1 MTVKRQL
8 TLLISL
14 IICLPVFTALIIYGY
29 YCNSSKRLLLSSY
42 RRSPEKADVSLTSDD
57 LNSIK
62 KSILSLSPK
71 VEAALIVKDRIIEST
86 IADFPQ
92 PGTTLQEGD
101 LWKIIKQT
109 GEKFYYLLTETPL
122 GSDRKHLVL
131 LVSRISKKKNQTN
144 MFYSLLDCVLIFVII
159 CAVATCCIS
168 RTITSSLSHL
178 VKQTEKIAKGDLTPQ
193 EQRTPAK
200 SRNEFTDL
208 TEHIDSMRAALL
220 DAKRKQQRFI
230 MGITHDLRTPISV
243 IKGYTEALY
252 DGVITSEEETKK
264 SLEIINTKTS
274 QLEEMI
280 TSLINY
286 CTFFRDN
293 FRRQIT
299 PHCIKKQLEAF
310 AKSAETTGRIFH
322 RKISCNIN
330 LLESTDIPV
339 NEQLLARALE
349 NLFGNALRYTED
361 DGEITITADESD
373 ECITITF
380 SDTGCGIAEK
390 DISHLFDLFYRG
402 TNSRREQG
410 LGIGLSVV
418 KDIVDLHGWNIA
430 IRSELGKG
438 SDFIIRI
445 PKRTNRTDGEP
456 T

>member
-109 GEKFYYLLTETPL
+109 GEKFYYLTETPL

-144 MFYSLLDCVLIFVII
+144 MFYSLLDCILIFVII

-168 RTITSSLSHL
+168 RTITYSLSHL

-243 IKGYTEALY
+243 IKVYTEALY

-264 SLEIINTKTS
+264 SLEIINVKTS

-299 PHCIKKQLEAF
+299 PHCIKKQLETF
-310 AKSAETTGRIFH
+310 AKSAETTGYIFH

-373 ECITITF
+373 EYITITF

-418 KDIVDLHGWNIA
+418 KDIVDLHGWSID

-445 PKRTNRTDGEP
+445 PKNTNRTDGEP

>member
-109 GEKFYYLLTETPL
+109 GEEFYYLTETPL

-144 MFYSLLDCVLIFVII
+144 MFYSLLDCILIFVII

-168 RTITSSLSHL
+168 RTITYSLSHL

-264 SLEIINTKTS
+264 SLEIINVKTS

-299 PHCIKKQLEAF
+299 PHCIKKQLETF
-310 AKSAETTGRIFH
+310 AKSAETTGYIFH

-373 ECITITF
+373 EYITITF

-445 PKRTNRTDGEP
+445 PKSTNRTDGEP

>member
-109 GEKFYYLLTETPL
+109 GEEFYYLTETPL

-264 SLEIINTKTS
+264 SLEIINVKTS

-299 PHCIKKQLEAF
+299 PHCIKKQLETF
-310 AKSAETTGRIFH
+310 AKSAETTGYIFH

-418 KDIVDLHGWNIA
+418 KDIVDLHGWSID

-445 PKRTNRTDGEP
+445 PKNTNRTDGEP

>member
-109 GEKFYYLLTETPL
+109 GEEFYYLTETPL

-168 RTITSSLSHL
+168 RTITYSLSHL

-264 SLEIINTKTS
+264 SLEIINVKTS

-299 PHCIKKQLEAF
+299 PHCIKKQLETF

-418 KDIVDLHGWNIA
+418 KDIVDLHGWSID

-445 PKRTNRTDGEP
+445 PKSTNRTDGEP

>member
-109 GEKFYYLLTETPL
+109 GEEFYYLTETPL

-144 MFYSLLDCVLIFVII
+144 MFYSLLDCILIFVII

-168 RTITSSLSHL
+168 RTITYSLSHL

-299 PHCIKKQLEAF
+299 PHCIKKQLETF
-310 AKSAETTGRIFH
+310 AKSAETTGYIFH

-445 PKRTNRTDGEP
+445 PKNTNRTDGEP

>member
-109 GEKFYYLLTETPL
+109 GEEFYYLTETPL

-131 LVSRISKKKNQTN
+131 LVSRISKKRNQTN

-264 SLEIINTKTS
+264 SLEIINVKTS

-310 AKSAETTGRIFH
+310 AKSAETTGYIFH

-373 ECITITF
+373 EYITITF

-418 KDIVDLHGWNIA
+418 KDIVDLHGWSID

-445 PKRTNRTDGEP
+445 PKNTNRTDGEP

>member
-29 YCNSSKRLLLSSY
+29 YCNSSKRLLLNSY

-109 GEKFYYLLTETPL
+109 GEEFYYLTETPL

-208 TEHIDSMRAALL
+208 TEHIDSMRAALI

-264 SLEIINTKTS
+264 SLEIINVKTS

-445 PKRTNRTDGEP
+445 PKSTNRTDGEP

>member
-29 YCNSSKRLLLSSY
+29 YCNSSKRLLLNSY

-109 GEKFYYLLTETPL
+109 GEEFYYLTETPL

-144 MFYSLLDCVLIFVII
+144 MFYSLLDCILIFVII

-168 RTITSSLSHL
+168 RTITYSLSHL

-264 SLEIINTKTS
+264 SLEIINVKTS

-418 KDIVDLHGWNIA
+418 KDIVDLHGWSID

-445 PKRTNRTDGEP
+445 PKNTNRTDGEP

>member
-109 GEKFYYLLTETPL
+109 GEKFYYLTETPL

-131 LVSRISKKKNQTN
+131 LVSRISKKRNQTN

-252 DGVITSEEETKK
+252 DGVITSEKETKK
-264 SLEIINTKTS
+264 SLEIINVKTS

-299 PHCIKKQLEAF
+299 PHCIKKQLETF
-310 AKSAETTGRIFH
+310 AKLAETTGRIFH

-445 PKRTNRTDGEP
+445 PKSTNRTDGEP

>member
-109 GEKFYYLLTETPL
+109 GEEFYYLTETPL

-168 RTITSSLSHL
+168 RTITYSLSHL

-264 SLEIINTKTS
+264 SLEIINVKTS

-299 PHCIKKQLEAF
+299 PHCIKKQLETF
-310 AKSAETTGRIFH
+310 AKSAETTGYIFH

-418 KDIVDLHGWNIA
+418 KDIVDLHGWSID

-445 PKRTNRTDGEP
+445 PKSTNRTDGEP

>member
-109 GEKFYYLLTETPL
+109 GEEFYYLTETPL

-131 LVSRISKKKNQTN
+131 LVSRISKKRNQTN

-252 DGVITSEEETKK
+252 DGVITSEKETKK
-264 SLEIINTKTS
+264 SLEIINVKTS

-418 KDIVDLHGWNIA
+418 KDIVDLHGWSID

-445 PKRTNRTDGEP
+445 PKNTNRTDGEP

>member
-29 YCNSSKRLLLSSY
+29 YCNSSKRLLLNSY

-71 VEAALIVKDRIIEST
+71 VEAALIVKNRIIEST

-109 GEKFYYLLTETPL
+109 GEEFYYLTETPL

-264 SLEIINTKTS
+264 SLEIINVKTS

-299 PHCIKKQLEAF
+299 PHCIKKQLETF
-310 AKSAETTGRIFH
+310 AKSAETTGYIFH

-373 ECITITF
+373 EYITITF

-445 PKRTNRTDGEP
+445 PKSTNRTDGEP

>member
-109 GEKFYYLLTETPL
+109 GEEFYYLTETPL

-144 MFYSLLDCVLIFVII
+144 MFYSLLDCILIFVII

-264 SLEIINTKTS
+264 SLEIINVKTS

-418 KDIVDLHGWNIA
+418 KDIVDLHGWSID

-445 PKRTNRTDGEP
+445 PKSTNRTDGEP

>member
-29 YCNSSKRLLLSSY
+29 YCNSSKRLLLNSY

-109 GEKFYYLLTETPL
+109 GEEFYYLTETPL

-264 SLEIINTKTS
+264 SLEIINVKTS

-418 KDIVDLHGWNIA
+418 KDIVDLHGWSID

-445 PKRTNRTDGEP
+445 PKSTNRTDGEP

>member
-109 GEKFYYLLTETPL
+109 GEEFYYLTETPL

-144 MFYSLLDCVLIFVII
+144 MFYSLLDCILIFVII

-168 RTITSSLSHL
+168 RTITYSLSHL

-264 SLEIINTKTS
+264 SLEIINVKTS

-310 AKSAETTGRIFH
+310 AKSAETTGYIFH

-373 ECITITF
+373 EYITITF

-418 KDIVDLHGWNIA
+418 KDIVDLHGWSID

-445 PKRTNRTDGEP
+445 PKNTNRTDGEP

>member
-109 GEKFYYLLTETPL
+109 GEEFYYLTETPL

-252 DGVITSEEETKK
+252 DGVITSEKETKK
-264 SLEIINTKTS
+264 SLEIINVKTS

-299 PHCIKKQLEAF
+299 PHCIKKQLETF
-310 AKSAETTGRIFH
+310 AKLAETTGRIFH

-418 KDIVDLHGWNIA
+418 KDIVDLHGW
-430 IRSELGKG
+430 
-438 SDFIIRI
+438 
-445 PKRTNRTDGEP
+445 
-456 T
+456 

>member
-109 GEKFYYLLTETPL
+109 GEKFYYLTETPL

-144 MFYSLLDCVLIFVII
+144 MFYSLLDCILIFVII

-168 RTITSSLSHL
+168 RTITYSLSHL

-264 SLEIINTKTS
+264 SLEIINVKTS

-373 ECITITF
+373 EYITITF

-418 KDIVDLHGWNIA
+418 KDIVDLHGWNID

-445 PKRTNRTDGEP
+445 PKNTNRTDGEP

>member
-109 GEKFYYLLTETPL
+109 GEEFYYLTETPL

-144 MFYSLLDCVLIFVII
+144 MFYSLLDCILIFVII

-168 RTITSSLSHL
+168 RTITYSLSHL

-264 SLEIINTKTS
+264 SLEIINVKTS

-299 PHCIKKQLEAF
+299 PHCIKKQLETF
-310 AKSAETTGRIFH
+310 AKSAETTGYIFH

-349 NLFGNALRYTED
+349 NLFGNVLRYTED

-373 ECITITF
+373 EYITITF

-445 PKRTNRTDGEP
+445 PKNTNRTDGEP

>member
-29 YCNSSKRLLLSSY
+29 YCNSSKRLLLNSY

-109 GEKFYYLLTETPL
+109 GEEFYYLTETPL

-264 SLEIINTKTS
+264 SLEIINVKTS

-418 KDIVDLHGWNIA
+418 KDIVDLHGWSID

-445 PKRTNRTDGEP
+445 PKNTNRTDGEP

>member
-109 GEKFYYLLTETPL
+109 GEEFYYLTETPL

-299 PHCIKKQLEAF
+299 PHCIKKQLETF
-310 AKSAETTGRIFH
+310 AKSAETTGYIFH

-418 KDIVDLHGWNIA
+418 KDIVDLHGWSID

-445 PKRTNRTDGEP
+445 PKNTNRTDGEP

>member
-42 RRSPEKADVSLTSDD
+42 RRSLEKADVSLTSDD

-109 GEKFYYLLTETPL
+109 GEEFYYLTETPL

-168 RTITSSLSHL
+168 RTITYSLSHL

-264 SLEIINTKTS
+264 SLEIINVKTS

-299 PHCIKKQLEAF
+299 PHCIKKQLETF
-310 AKSAETTGRIFH
+310 AKSAETTGYIFH

-373 ECITITF
+373 EYITITF

-418 KDIVDLHGWNIA
+418 KDIVDLHGWSID

-445 PKRTNRTDGEP
+445 PKNTNRTDGEP

>member
-109 GEKFYYLLTETPL
+109 GEEFYYLTETPL

-299 PHCIKKQLEAF
+299 PHCIKKQLETF
-310 AKSAETTGRIFH
+310 AKSAETTGYIFH

-445 PKRTNRTDGEP
+445 PKSTNRTDGEP

>member
-109 GEKFYYLLTETPL
+109 GEEFYYLTETPL

-299 PHCIKKQLEAF
+299 PHCIKKQLETF
-310 AKSAETTGRIFH
+310 AKSAETTGYIFH

-418 KDIVDLHGWNIA
+418 KDIVDLHGWSID

-445 PKRTNRTDGEP
+445 PKSTNRTDGEP

>member
-109 GEKFYYLLTETPL
+109 GEEFYYLTETPL

-264 SLEIINTKTS
+264 SLEIINVKTS

-299 PHCIKKQLEAF
+299 PHCIKKQLETF
-310 AKSAETTGRIFH
+310 AKLAETTGRIFH

-445 PKRTNRTDGEP
+445 PKNTNRTDGEP

>member
-109 GEKFYYLLTETPL
+109 GEKFYYLTETPL

-168 RTITSSLSHL
+168 RTITYSLSHL

-264 SLEIINTKTS
+264 SLEIINVKTS

-299 PHCIKKQLEAF
+299 PHCIKKQLETF
-310 AKSAETTGRIFH
+310 AKSAETTGYIFH

-373 ECITITF
+373 EYITITF

-418 KDIVDLHGWNIA
+418 KDIVDLHGWSID

-445 PKRTNRTDGEP
+445 PKNTNRTDGEP

>member
-14 IICLPVFTALIIYGY
+14 IICLPVFTALSIYGY

-109 GEKFYYLLTETPL
+109 GEEFYYLTETPL

-144 MFYSLLDCVLIFVII
+144 MFYSLLDCILIFVII

-264 SLEIINTKTS
+264 SLEIINVKTS

-299 PHCIKKQLEAF
+299 PHCIKKQLETF
-310 AKSAETTGRIFH
+310 AKSAETTGYIFH

-373 ECITITF
+373 EYITITF

-445 PKRTNRTDGEP
+445 PKSTNRTDGEP

>member
-109 GEKFYYLLTETPL
+109 GEEFYYLTETPL

-264 SLEIINTKTS
+264 SLEIINVKTS

-418 KDIVDLHGWNIA
+418 KDIVDLHGWSID

-445 PKRTNRTDGEP
+445 PKSTNRTDGEP

>member
-109 GEKFYYLLTETPL
+109 GEEFYYLTETPL

-144 MFYSLLDCVLIFVII
+144 MFYSLLDCILIFVII

-264 SLEIINTKTS
+264 SLEIINVKTS

-299 PHCIKKQLEAF
+299 PHCIKKQLETF
-310 AKSAETTGRIFH
+310 AKSAETTGYIFH

-373 ECITITF
+373 EYITITF

-418 KDIVDLHGWNIA
+418 KDIVDLHGWSID

-445 PKRTNRTDGEP
+445 PKNTNRTDGEP

>member
-29 YCNSSKRLLLSSY
+29 YCNSSKRLLLNSY

-109 GEKFYYLLTETPL
+109 GEEFYYLTETPL

-264 SLEIINTKTS
+264 SLEIINVKTS

-299 PHCIKKQLEAF
+299 PHCIKKQLETF
-310 AKSAETTGRIFH
+310 AKSAETTGYIFH

-373 ECITITF
+373 EYITITF

-418 KDIVDLHGWNIA
+418 KDIVDLHGWSID

-445 PKRTNRTDGEP
+445 PKSTNRTDGEP

>member
-109 GEKFYYLLTETPL
+109 GEEFYYLTETPL

-264 SLEIINTKTS
+264 SLEIINVKTS

-299 PHCIKKQLEAF
+299 PHCIKKQLETF

-418 KDIVDLHGWNIA
+418 KDIVDLHGWSID

-445 PKRTNRTDGEP
+445 PKNTNRTDGEP

>member
-109 GEKFYYLLTETPL
+109 GEEFYYLTETPL

-168 RTITSSLSHL
+168 RTITYSLSHL

-264 SLEIINTKTS
+264 SLEIINVKTS

-299 PHCIKKQLEAF
+299 PHCIKKQLETF

-373 ECITITF
+373 EYITITF

-445 PKRTNRTDGEP
+445 PKNTNRTDGEP

>member
-109 GEKFYYLLTETPL
+109 GEEFYYLTETPL

-264 SLEIINTKTS
+264 SLEIINVKTS

-445 PKRTNRTDGEP
+445 PKSTNRTDGEP

>member
-109 GEKFYYLLTETPL
+109 GEEFYYLTETPL

-131 LVSRISKKKNQTN
+131 LVSRISKKRNQTN

-252 DGVITSEEETKK
+252 DGVITSEKETKK
-264 SLEIINTKTS
+264 SLEIINVKTS

-299 PHCIKKQLEAF
+299 PHCIKKQLETF
-310 AKSAETTGRIFH
+310 AKLAETTGRIFH

-445 PKRTNRTDGEP
+445 PKSTNRTDGEP

>member
-109 GEKFYYLLTETPL
+109 GEEFYYLTETPL

-144 MFYSLLDCVLIFVII
+144 MFYSLLDCVLIFAII

-168 RTITSSLSHL
+168 RTITYSLSHL

-264 SLEIINTKTS
+264 SLEIINVKTS

-299 PHCIKKQLEAF
+299 PHCIKKQLETF
-310 AKSAETTGRIFH
+310 AKSAETTGYIFH

-418 KDIVDLHGWNIA
+418 KDIVDLHGWSID

-445 PKRTNRTDGEP
+445 PKNTNRTDGEP

>member
-109 GEKFYYLLTETPL
+109 GEKFYYLTETPL

-252 DGVITSEEETKK
+252 DGVITSEKETKK
-264 SLEIINTKTS
+264 SLEIINVKTS

-299 PHCIKKQLEAF
+299 PHCIKKQLETF
-310 AKSAETTGRIFH
+310 AKLAETTGRIFH

-418 KDIVDLHGWNIA
+418 KDIVDLHGWSID

-445 PKRTNRTDGEP
+445 PKNTNRTDGEP

>member
-109 GEKFYYLLTETPL
+109 GEEFYYLTETPL

-168 RTITSSLSHL
+168 RTITYSLSHL

-264 SLEIINTKTS
+264 SLEIINVKTS

-299 PHCIKKQLEAF
+299 PHCIKKQLETF
-310 AKSAETTGRIFH
+310 AKSAETTGYIFH

-418 KDIVDLHGWNIA
+418 KDIVDLHGWSID

-445 PKRTNRTDGEP
+445 PKNTNRTDGEP

>member
-42 RRSPEKADVSLTSDD
+42 RRSPEKADVFLTSDD

-109 GEKFYYLLTETPL
+109 GEKFYYLTETPL

-322 RKISCNIN
+322 RTISCNIN

-349 NLFGNALRYTED
+349 NLLGNALRYTED

-445 PKRTNRTDGEP
+445 PKSTNRTDGEP

>member
-109 GEKFYYLLTETPL
+109 GEEFYYLTETPL

-264 SLEIINTKTS
+264 SLEIINVKTS

-445 PKRTNRTDGEP
+445 PKNTNRTDGEP

>member
-109 GEKFYYLLTETPL
+109 GEEFYYLTETPL

-144 MFYSLLDCVLIFVII
+144 MFYSLLDCILIFVII

-168 RTITSSLSHL
+168 RTITYSLSHL

-264 SLEIINTKTS
+264 SLEIINVKTS

-299 PHCIKKQLEAF
+299 PHCIKKQLETF
-310 AKSAETTGRIFH
+310 AKSAETTGYIFH

-445 PKRTNRTDGEP
+445 PKSTNRTDGEP

>member
-109 GEKFYYLLTETPL
+109 GEEFYYLTETPL

-144 MFYSLLDCVLIFVII
+144 MFYSLLDCVLIFAII

-168 RTITSSLSHL
+168 RTITYSLSHL

-264 SLEIINTKTS
+264 SLEIINVKTS

-299 PHCIKKQLEAF
+299 PHCIKKQLETF
-310 AKSAETTGRIFH
+310 AKSAETTGYIFH

-373 ECITITF
+373 EYITITF

-402 TNSRREQG
+402 TNSRRDQG

-418 KDIVDLHGWNIA
+418 KDIVDLHGWSID

-445 PKRTNRTDGEP
+445 PKNTNRTDGEP